1 MKVTVK
7 SSMKNENLKVLH
19 NLDSGVKDMEV
30 KNSSNQLNV
39 FCFVFNVQMYISSK
53 LMTQMVRL

>member
-1 MKVTVK
+1 MKK
-7 SSMKNENLKVLH
+7 ENLKVLH
-19 NLDSGVKDMEV
+19 NLDSGVKDMEI